1 MKATLKLE
9 ELLMFVLGVL
19 AFNQLNFAW
28 WLFLVLFLVPDISML
43 GYSIN
48 PKFGAITYNLF
59 HHKGVAI
66 LLYVLG
72 VLFKIEVIELFGV
85 ILFSHASFDRI
96 LGYGLKYSTSF
107 HDTHLGKIGNK

>member
-1 MKATLKLE
+1 MKSTLKLE

-28 WLFLVLFLVPDISML
+28 WWFLVLFLVPDISML
-43 GYSIN
+43 GYLIN

-59 HHKGVAI
+59 HHKGIAI

-72 VLFKIEVIELFGV
+72 VLFKMEVIELIGV

>member
-1 MKATLKLE
+1 MKSTLKLE

-28 WLFLVLFLVPDISML
+28 WWFLGLFLVPDISML
-43 GYSIN
+43 GYLIN

-59 HHKGVAI
+59 HHKGIAI

-72 VLFKIEVIELFGV
+72 VLFKMEVIELIGV